1 MKEYRI
7 KFQNNRLLDTDGLNI
22 EKMAENTYRI
32 SISNGSYNVR
42 VYDGDLQDEGDVN
55 VYTTLNGEKQFPIWA
70 GDRVIR
76 SQDYQTTVCKGI
88 MDVEFSGK
96 YVCIQGIDISLHRNC
111 RCHIAAFLHQPADAA
126 SFVANHQTDGAL

>member
-22 EKMAENTYRI
+22 EKMAKNTYRI

-55 VYTTLNGEKQFPIWA
+55 VYTTLNGEKQFPT
-70 GDRVIR
+70 RNTPHVV
-76 SQDYQTTVCKGI
+76 SQHSQWHRCNRCKEGGLPQ
-88 MDVEFSGK
+88 S
-96 YVCIQGIDISLHRNC
+96 
-111 RCHIAAFLHQPADAA
+111 
-126 SFVANHQTDGAL
+126 